1 MAYDDFPD
9 EASLRF
15 RAHVLFTY
23 AQSTL
28 EFAAELAEEKTK
40 YLDSDTLETF
50 SDLANEL
57 ERIWIEA
64 VKIKSRVKR

>member
-15 RAHVLFTY
+15 RAHILFTY

-28 EFAAELAEEKTK
+28 EFAAELAEENTK

>member
-1 MAYDDFPD
+1 MAYDDFPH
-9 EASLRF
+9 ETSLRF

-28 EFAAELAEEKTK
+28 DFAAELAEEKTK
-40 YLDSDTLETF
+40 YLDGDTIETF
-50 SDLANEL
+50 NDLAREL

-64 VKIKSRVKR
+64 VKIKSRVRG